1 MTAPPITGPTTG
13 PTSVPTIAPSIRITE
28 TADEEDPAAPPRRT
42 AEIAVDI
49 AAGATR
55 VHHRIVADCDTAAA
69 AQAVLAAHLT
79 GLAVAL
85 GDLAD
90 APEAIRRTELVGGLD
105 GWTATVEFAFH
116 DPVADAVVPLPVT
129 VPGAL
134 GIDDAKAKAAA
145 ILAGFAA
152 ELRKGQDTLVIR
164 AAGRPGQIA
173 LLTAL
178 AESQPFVRAGCES
191 CDVL

>member
-1 MTAPPITGPTTG
+1 MTA
-13 PTSVPTIAPSIRITE
+13 VPTIAPSIRITE
-28 TADEEDPAAPPRRT
+28 TADGEDAQAPNRRT
-42 AEIAVDI
+42 AEITVDI
-49 AAGATR
+49 AAGQTR
-55 VHHRIVADCDTAAA
+55 VHHRIVAECDTAAT

-79 GLAVAL
+79 GLAVAF

-116 DPVADAVVPLPVT
+116 DRLADAVVPLPVM